1 MKTVQMLCTKFS
13 TKLTN
18 LFLLTLDDESLKSLA
33 QYNTVVDCSNKAD
46 QVDQTRDAV
55 HTTELLVQSQHLL
68 RVRRRVGVAPLTIT
82 GFCTGDQHTN
92 KQA

>member
-1 MKTVQMLCTKFS
+1 MLCTKFS
-13 TKLTN
+13 TTLTN

-68 RVRRRVGVAPLTIT
+68 RVRCRVVAPLTIT

-92 KQA
+92 KKA